1 LSGSIFTGYDEDMW
15 VDTAVEAMVEYRASL
30 NYPVLRAIRWNGRR
44 ITLQSRPRI
53 ERSSSALL
61 YRFDEGS
68 TRYALRFEPQRQR
81 WFLEGVD
88 DSGIVEFP
96 PPKVFPPSGWCRGG

>member
-1 LSGSIFTGYDEDMW
+1 MKAMW
-15 VDTAVEAMVEYRASL
+15 VDTEVEAMVEYKVTLSYRL
-30 NYPVLRAIRWNGRR
+30 LRAIRWNGRR
-44 ITLQSRPRI
+44 IDLESRPRV

-68 TRYALRFEPQRQR
+68 TRYAVRFEPQRQR

-88 DSGIVEFP
+88 DSGLGEFP
-96 PPKVFPPSGWCRGG
+96 PPRVFPPANWNWGR